1 MLRLNIK
8 INFRKKND
16 ISICQH
22 KFITMKYFFIALTIL
37 LSACANAQQHQLQ
50 KIWETDSIV
59 AVPESVLPVKDVL
72 YVSLIAG
79 APWDADGVG
88 GIAKID
94 KDGKNYKGTWVTG
107 LNAPKGL
114 GIYKD
119 NLYAADLS
127 DVVVSGL
134 NDITVSD
141 KGSVYVSDSKTGKI
155 WKIDNELSQ
164 LFMDSVNGVNG
175 LKAIGDQL
183 LVLGGKS
190 FISVNPQKQVT
201 KIAEL
206 PQGGDGIEP
215 VGNGDYI
222 ATSWSGFVYYVYAD
236 GRVETLLDTSKGKRN
251 TADIG
256 YDPVKKIIYVP
267 TFNAKT
273 IVAYQLK

>member
-1 MLRLNIK
+1 
-8 INFRKKND
+8 
-16 ISICQH
+16 
-22 KFITMKYFFIALTIL
+22 MKYLLTTTIAL
-37 LSACANAQQHQLQ
+37 LSLFVNGQQHQLQ
-50 KIWETDSIV
+50 KLWETDTIV
-59 AVPESVLPVKDVL
+59 AVPESVLPVKDVM
-72 YVSLIAG
+72 YVSLIDG
-79 APWDADGVG
+79 APWDADGAG
-88 GIAKID
+88 GIAKISR
-94 KDGKNYKGTWVTG
+94 DGSNYNGKWITG
-107 LNAPKGL
+107 LNCPKGM
-114 GIYKD
+114 GIY
-119 NLYAADLS
+119 NNRLFVADLS
-127 DVVVSGL
+127 DVVVIDTKNGNVQKKISIPGASGL

-141 KGSVYVSDSKTGKI
+141 KGSVYVSDSKTGKV
-155 WKIDNELSQ
+155 WKIDNDIPQVFL
-164 LFMDSVNGVNG
+164 DSVNGVNG

-190 FISVNPQKQVT
+190 FISVNAQKQIT

-236 GRVETLLDTSKGKRN
+236 GRVETLLDTSKEKRN

>member
-1 MLRLNIK
+1 MIK
-8 INFRKKND
+8 F
-16 ISICQH
+16 SFALV
-22 KFITMKYFFIALTIL
+22 FILFFV
-37 LSACANAQQHQLQ
+37 SANAQHQLQ
-50 KIWETDSIV
+50 KLWETDTVV
-59 AVPESVLPVKDVL
+59 ATPESVLPSKNVM

-79 APWDADGVG
+79 DPWAADGVG
-88 GIAKID
+88 GIGKID
-94 KDGKNYKGTWVTG
+94 ANGKNYNGTWVTG

-114 GIYKD
+114 GIY
-119 NLYAADLS
+119 NNHLYAADLS
-127 DVVVSGL
+127 DVVVIDTKTGSIQKRISIPGASWL

-155 WKIDNELSQ
+155 WKIDNDVPK
-164 LFMDSVNGVNG
+164 LFLDSVNGANG

-190 FISVNPQKQVT
+190 FFRVNQQKQKT

-222 ATSWSGFVYYVYAD
+222 ATSWAGLIYYVHAD
-236 GRVETLLDTSKGKRN
+236 GRVETMLDTSKDKKN

-273 IVAYQLK
+273 VVAYQLK